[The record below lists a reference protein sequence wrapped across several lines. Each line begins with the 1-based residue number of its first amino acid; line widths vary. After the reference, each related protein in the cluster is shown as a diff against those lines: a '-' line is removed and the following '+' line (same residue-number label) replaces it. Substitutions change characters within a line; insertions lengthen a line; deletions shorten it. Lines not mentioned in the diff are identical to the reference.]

1 MLHDLRFALRVLLKN
16 RAFTAV
22 VVVTMALGIGVNTA
36 IFTIVNSVL
45 FKGMPFDNPSEIAFI
60 GARSTGDFNPNVGG
74 TSYPDFID
82 FREESRSFK
91 GLGAFNN
98 LPADLSDADAAAERV
113 SGARITANTFSL
125 LGAQP
130 LIGRAFSPADEQRGA
145 DPVALSSY
153 GLWQARYGGDADIL
167 GRTIRINLSDYTV
180 IGVMR
185 PGEGFPNETRLW
197 VPFIP
202 DAAAE
207 RRDARS
213 LVVFARLGDDVS
225 FERAGVE
232 LSGIARS
239 LAE

>member
-1 MLHDLRFALRVLLKN
+1 MAAFAN
-16 RAFTAV
+16 QA
-22 VVVTMALGIGVNTA
+22 
-36 IFTIVNSVL
+36 
-45 FKGMPFDNPSEIAFI
+45 
-60 GARSTGDFNPNVGG
+60 
-74 TSYPDFID
+74 
-82 FREESRSFK
+82 
-91 GLGAFNN
+91 
-98 LPADLSDADAAAERV
+98 ADLSDAEAAAEGV
-113 SGARITANTFSL
+113 SGDRISANRFAL

-130 LIGRAFSPADEQRGA
+130 LIGRDFSPADEQRGA
-145 DPVALSSY
+145 DPVALLSY

-213 LVVFARLGDDVS
+213 LVVF
-225 FERAGVE
+225 
-232 LSGIARS
+232 
-239 LAE
+239 